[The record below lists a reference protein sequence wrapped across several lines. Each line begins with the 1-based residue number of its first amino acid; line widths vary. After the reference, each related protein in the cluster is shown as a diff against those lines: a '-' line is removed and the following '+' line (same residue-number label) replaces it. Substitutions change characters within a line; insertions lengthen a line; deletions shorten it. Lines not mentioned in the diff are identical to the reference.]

1 MVLREL
7 RDRLYT
13 EQINFRILIPMYR
26 IAHQYGVE
34 DLVKLC
40 LLALAEADITSDLFY
55 EVVDLAKLHDL
66 PDLLKRSV
74 WF

>member
-1 MVLREL
+1 
-7 RDRLYT
+7 
-13 EQINFRILIPMYR
+13 MYR

-55 EVVDLAKLHDL
+55 EVVDLAMKLK
-66 PDLLKRSV
+66 LKYTNIEPTQKQRHQ
-74 WF
+74 